1 MDALLE
7 QTATRILNDFE
18 DRPDALWEALEENGL
33 TRIWVPEADGGF
45 DMTATEG
52 FGLMRLAGAHGAA
65 VPVAETLLATWF
77 LTEAKLPVPEGQMS
91 VAIDGFNRAVVFGG
105 DVGHIVRVSDRS
117 VSLHR
122 GGLALLPGAMGDP
135 AGNAV
140 CLTDAIS
147 AGEMPSESA
156 LLLAALARAV
166 QISGALDAVL
176 TATIA
181 FAEQREQFGR
191 PLSKFQAIQHLISE
205 MGSEAAAVSAIVETA
220 VMTVRRGV
228 APDFMTIASAKCRA
242 GQAATIVSEH
252 AHQVHGAIGYTEEY
266 GLSRLTQRLWQ
277 WRDDFGGE
285 AFWANALGQWAL
297 RDTIPLWLKIADGDA
312 Q

>member
-7 QTATRILNDFE
+7 QTAARILGDFE
-18 DRPDALWEALEENGL
+18 HRPDALWEALEENGL

-45 DMTATEG
+45 DMAAVEG
-52 FGLMRLAGAHGAA
+52 FGLMRLAGAQGTV

-77 LTEAKLPVPEGQMS
+77 LTEAKLPVPEGPMS
-91 VAIDGFNRAVVFGG
+91 IAIEGFRRAVVFGG
-105 DVGHIVRVSDRS
+105 DVGHIVRVRGRS

-122 GGLALLPGAMGDP
+122 GGLPQFPGVMDDP
-135 AGNAV
+135 AGDAS
-140 CLTDAIS
+140 CLADAIS
-147 AGEMPSESA
+147 AGAMPSEGA
-156 LLLAALARAV
+156 LLLATLARAV
-166 QISGALDAVL
+166 QISGALDALL

-191 PLSKFQAIQHLISE
+191 SLSKFQAVQHLLSE
-205 MGSEAAAVSAIVETA
+205 MGSEAAAVSAIVDTA
-220 VMTVRRGV
+220 VMTVRRGM
-228 APDFMTIASAKCRA
+228 APDLTMIASAKCRA

-252 AHQVHGAIGYTEEY
+252 AHQVHGAIGYTEEF
-266 GLSRLTQRLWQ
+266 GLARLTRRLWQ

-285 AFWANALGQWAL
+285 AFWAEALGRAAL
-297 RDTIPLWLKIADGDA
+297 ADTMPLWPKIAGGET